1 MSDSSWPAEQT
12 VQPEE
17 VAPEQPE
24 VETKGDTSVEEEA
37 VVTSPA
43 GESDV
48 EGVKVGGLEY
58 TENPD
63 GTRHYPEQE
72 PVETTGDPTPTPRVI
87 TDAQPPQNTSD
98 SVGQ

>member
-1 MSDSSWPAEQT
+1 MPEDDTWPSDPAAAQT
-12 VQPEE
+12 ADLTEPESKE
-17 VAPEQPE
+17 
-24 VETKGDTSVEEEA
+24 DTPVEEEA

-72 PVETTGDPTPTPRVI
+72 PVETTGDPTPTPQII